1 MNKETVFTN
10 NERGK
15 LLQKA
20 WINEFILQISKV
32 IDEQEEK
39 TDFIVVSPDGAKNA
53 KVALYNLKQFHQSK
67 AFNKKAKKPI
77 IDWVKSHNAPGFLS
91 VIFVNNQ
98 GRVSFYDVPLDL
110 MKKFGSRILVA

>member
-1 MNKETVFTN
+1 MNNETVFTN

-53 KVALYNLKQFHQSK
+53 NVALYNLKQFHQSRGMR
-67 AFNKKAKKPI
+67 KKDKKPI

-98 GRVSFYDVPLDL
+98 GRVSFYDVALERVRQSN
-110 MKKFGSRILVA
+110 FQTRIA

>member
-20 WINEFILQISKV
+20 WINEFILQIAKV

-39 TDFIVVSPDGAKNA
+39 TDFILVSPDGAKNA
-53 KVALYNLKQFHQSK
+53 KVGFYNLKQFHQTK
-67 AFNKKAKKPI
+67 GLRKKDRKPI

-98 GRVSFYDVPLDL
+98 GRVSFYDVPLDM
-110 MKKFGSRILVA
+110 MKRFGSQILVA